1 MISAR
6 EAHLRT
12 TRKLSPQALEQLQEI
27 EGLIIKKMD
36 WQDPDDMRFWIYYD
50 KPILAEVRVML
61 CKLGYKFETSSLF
74 IHEPRENHYC
84 ISWRDAIPY
93 VYRGKKIE

>member
-12 TRKLSPQALEQLQEI
+12 TRKLSPQALDQLQEI
-27 EGLIIKKMD
+27 EELIIKKMN
-36 WQDPDDMRFWIYYD
+36 WQDPDDMRFRIYYD

-61 CKLGYKFETSSLF
+61 CKLGYKFETPQF
-74 IHEPRENHYC
+74 PRNNHYC
-84 ISWRDAIPY
+84 ISWADAIPY